1 MLKIDFHI
9 HTISTIKDDE
19 FEFDIND
26 LNKYIN
32 EMKLDCIAITNHNI
46 FDKKQFQTISSC
58 VNAKV
63 FPGLEVDIENS
74 HLLIIGDISDADD
87 LEKSSSELE
96 KFIIDAS
103 SSVTFEEFI
112 TIFPNYEKYLLIPH
126 YKKHPR
132 MHSSTIKKF
141 NGLIKCGE
149 VPNAK
154 KFSIIIKED
163 KSLVPVVFSD
173 YRIGSKE
180 PIPSRYTYVNCTN
193 DGFTNIKLAIE
204 DKSKVSVT
212 KNNNIN
218 EIEYLPDGATIS
230 NRLNIIVGTR
240 TSGKTYN
247 LEKIKETFDND
258 NCLYVPQFSL
268 IGSAE
273 SFKESIFILYF

>member
-1 MLKIDFHI
+1 MLKVDFHI
-9 HTISTIKDDE
+9 HTISTAKDVE

-32 EMKLDCIAITNHNI
+32 EMQLDCIAITNHNI
-46 FDKKQFQTISSC
+46 FDKKQFQTINGC

-74 HLLIIGDISDADD
+74 HLLIIGDVSDADD

-96 KFIIDAS
+96 KFIIDAN

-132 MHSSTIKKF
+132 MHQSTIKKF

-163 KSLVPVVFSD
+163 ESLVPVVFSD

-180 PIPSRYTYVNCTN
+180 PMPSRYTYVNSIN
-193 DGFTNIKLAIE
+193 DGFSNIKLASRLTKYKIE
-204 DKSKVSVT
+204 VKT
-212 KNNNIN
+212 LAQIN
-218 EIEYLPDGATIS
+218 EEG
-230 NRLNIIVGTR
+230 NKEIV
-240 TSGKTYN
+240 
-247 LEKIKETFDND
+247 
-258 NCLYVPQFSL
+258 
-268 IGSAE
+268 
-273 SFKESIFILYF
+273 